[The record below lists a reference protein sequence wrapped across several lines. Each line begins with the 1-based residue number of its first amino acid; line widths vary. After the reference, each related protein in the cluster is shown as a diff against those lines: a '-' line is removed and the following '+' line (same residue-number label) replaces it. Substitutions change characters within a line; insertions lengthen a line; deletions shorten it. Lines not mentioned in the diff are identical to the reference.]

1 MADILV
7 FGCFMVYW
15 KTNVD
20 RFLVGAET
28 VTVWSCPLSYVSIP
42 QTVGCEANLFFFCI
56 LRLLAEVPA
65 PRHTIL
71 LYSLVKCMTEPC
83 SRPDPCE
90 LDFD

>member
-1 MADILV
+1 M
-7 FGCFMVYW
+7 
-15 KTNVD
+15 D

-28 VTVWSCPLSYVSIP
+28 VTVWSCPLSYVLIP

-83 SRPDPCE
+83 SRHLTVAVGSQLWLE
-90 LDFD
+90 